1 MISIREAY
9 ETDAAALIE
18 LRKSLFIETEFL
30 LLEPEEYTPTID
42 SEARFIKTFKKSN
55 NSAILLAL
63 DSSENVIGFMGIA
76 GGTTNRTSH
85 KATIF
90 MGVLKEY
97 WGKGVGK
104 LFFKYFFTWSE
115 DKEIVRY
122 ELTTAVNNKRAFTLY
137 KSVGFDVECIK
148 KQNIMVKGEPV
159 DEYQMFYIVSASDT
173 NV

>member
-1 MISIREAY
+1 
-9 ETDAAALIE
+9 
-18 LRKSLFIETEFL
+18 
-30 LLEPEEYTPTID
+30 
-42 SEARFIKTFKKSN
+42 
-55 NSAILLAL
+55 
-63 DSSENVIGFMGIA
+63 
-76 GGTTNRTSH
+76 
-85 KATIF
+85 

-159 DEYQMFYIVSASDT
+159 DEYQMFYIVRYRKRYTEMDPSDWT
-173 NV
+173 ANGRV